1 MSITVTI
8 AGGDALVAKLA
19 SLPDALSAQLGA
31 AFALIADQLYAQVEE
46 NLSGAV
52 VNSISGKLR
61 AAITED
67 SDNASA
73 TVGLD
78 SDAAPYGAALE
89 FGASIPAQLI
99 EAKNAKAL
107 AFVVGGSQVFAKH
120 VMHPAFVLPPHSF
133 LGAALAD
140 LAPDA
145 VAMLEDAVAEAI
157 AS

>member
-1 MSITVTI
+1 MSIAITI

-19 SLPDALSAQLGA
+19 ALPDALAAQLGT

-52 VNSISGKLR
+52 VNPRSGTLQ
-61 AAITED
+61 AAITEA
-67 SDNASA
+67 SDESSA

-89 FGASIPAQLI
+89 FGASIPAELI

-133 LGAALAD
+133 LRAALAD

-145 VAMLEDAVAEAI
+145 LATLEDAVAAAL

>member
-1 MSITVTI
+1 MSIAITI

-19 SLPDALSAQLGA
+19 ALPDALAAQLGT

-52 VNSISGKLR
+52 VNSISGTLQ
-61 AAITED
+61 AAITEA
-67 SDNASA
+67 SDESSA

-99 EAKNAKAL
+99 AAKNAKAL

-133 LGAALAD
+133 LRSALAD

-145 VAMLEDAVAEAI
+145 LAMLEDAVAAAL